1 MGYGV
6 SGPQWWTE
14 RLMLSL
20 WVALWQAGTK
30 DSLCVHRPS
39 VIAQLLH
46 VFGYHIEEEGDKS
59 LRADTGH
66 WRHEVSISWVCQ
78 GWTQQTIC

>member
-1 MGYGV
+1 MGCGAP
-6 SGPQWWTE
+6 GAQWQAE
-14 RLMLSL
+14 RLILSL
-20 WVALWQAGTK
+20 WVDLWQAGTQ

-46 VFGYHIEEEGDKS
+46 VLGHHIEEEGDKS

-78 GWTQQTIC
+78 G